1 MLPACWKARRHRTV
15 PFQPLASIC
24 TIFMP
29 RETPPDAPPIVLC
42 FGLADPTGASGL
54 QADLLTLASMGCHGV
69 TVLTGY
75 TVSDSAGCDEV
86 TSIDPETVA
95 SQARKLLEDRPVA
108 AFKIGATTRAEIVS
122 AIAEVV
128 ADYDEIPLILV
139 PDFTL
144 DDEHVLSADELRE
157 AIAELLAPQ
166 TTVLVA
172 DQANLLQLAQPDSDA
187 EAPALDH
194 AINEILSQGCEYI
207 LSGDSGTLQ
216 TIYTLYGEEG
226 QIRQDSWEREPYR
239 ILGTNDTLA
248 AAIAALLANGLEP
261 PDAIREAQEYL
272 HQVNRFAF
280 RPGMGAYI
288 PDRFFWAKIE
298 DKDEDGEDG
307 EEDGD
312 NQALKE
318 SRSEASVALNPRGAA
333 PVIGRS

>member
-1 MLPACWKARRHRTV
+1 MLLPRWKARQYYRV
-15 PFQPLASIC
+15 PFKPLDSIRKF
-24 TIFMP
+24 FMP

-95 SQARKLLEDRPVA
+95 TQARKLLEDMPVA
-108 AFKIGATTRAEIVS
+108 AFKIGAATRAEIVS

-128 ADYDEIPLILV
+128 ADYDDIPLILV

-172 DQANLLQLAQPDSDA
+172 DRADLLQLAQPDSDA
-187 EAPALDH
+187 EIPSLDH
-194 AINEILSQGCEYI
+194 AITELISQGCEYI
-207 LSGDSGTLQ
+207 LSGDTGTSQ
-216 TIYTLYGEEG
+216 TIYTLHGEEG
-226 QIRQDSWEREPYR
+226 QVRQDSWDRESHR
-239 ILGTNDTLA
+239 ILGNNDTLA

-272 HQVNRFAF
+272 YQVNRHAF

-288 PDRFFWAKIE
+288 PDRFFWAKVE
-298 DKDEDGEDG
+298 DKDADSDDDAQG
-307 EEDGD
+307 
-312 NQALKE
+312 LKE
-318 SRSEASVALNPRGAA
+318 TRSEASVALNPRGAP
-333 PVIGRS
+333 PVIGQK

>member
-1 MLPACWKARRHRTV
+1 MPHAAIQTLSFESQK
-15 PFQPLASIC
+15 
-24 TIFMP
+24 FMP
-29 RETPPDAPPIVLC
+29 SNASPDSPPIVLC

-86 TSIDPETVA
+86 ISIDPETVA
-95 SQARKLLEDRPVA
+95 TQARKLLEDMPVA

-128 ADYDEIPLILV
+128 ADYDAVPLILA

-144 DDEHVLSADELRE
+144 GDEHVLSADELRE
-157 AIAELLAPQ
+157 AISELLAPQ

-172 DQANLLQLAQPDSDA
+172 DHGDLLQLAQPDSDA
-187 EAPALDH
+187 DAPTLANAL
-194 AINEILSQGCEYI
+194 NEILSAGCEYI
-207 LSGDSGTLQ
+207 LAGESGTLQ

-226 QIRQDSWEREPYR
+226 QIRQDSWQRGPHR

-248 AAIAALLANGLEP
+248 TAIAALLANGLEP

-272 HQVNRFAF
+272 HQANRYAF

-288 PDRFFWAKIE
+288 PDRFFWAKVE
-298 DKDEDGEDG
+298 DKDVDSEPDPAELV
-307 EEDGD
+307 ET
-312 NQALKE
+312 
-318 SRSEASVALNPRGAA
+318 RSAASVSLNPRGAA
-333 PVIGRS
+333 PIIGRS

>member
-1 MLPACWKARRHRTV
+1 
-15 PFQPLASIC
+15 
-24 TIFMP
+24 MP

-95 SQARKLLEDRPVA
+95 TQARKLLEDMPIA

-226 QIRQDSWEREPYR
+226 
-239 ILGTNDTLA
+239 
-248 AAIAALLANGLEP
+248 
-261 PDAIREAQEYL
+261 
-272 HQVNRFAF
+272 
-280 RPGMGAYI
+280 
-288 PDRFFWAKIE
+288 
-298 DKDEDGEDG
+298 
-307 EEDGD
+307 
-312 NQALKE
+312 
-318 SRSEASVALNPRGAA
+318 
-333 PVIGRS
+333 